1 MEAAVV
7 SRRAFLQSSA
17 ASVASLAC
25 GVSAR
30 ADNALGVTESEIKI
44 GQTMPYSGPLS
55 TYAVIGKTDAA
66 YFAMINES
74 GGVNGR
80 KIRLISLDDEYDPAK
95 TFEQTRRLVEHEGV
109 AFIFNS
115 LGTWTNVAIRPYLN
129 INEIPQLFVASGAEM
144 FCEQERFPWTM
155 GWQPSYQTEAAI
167 FGKHVLAT
175 KPNAKIGVLYQNDR
189 VGIDYIVGLKEGLR
203 AKNAR
208 MIVET
213 TPYEYWDRTI
223 DSQVTTLRRAG
234 TDVFLIVA
242 IQELAEQAINKA
254 FDIGWTP
261 IRYVAGVSQ
270 SISSTM
276 TPAGREKLKGAI
288 TAVYDK
294 DPTDARWSD
303 DAGFRQYAAFITKY
317 MSGDEKDDARMVNG
331 FGVAAT
337 IVHVLKQCGNDL
349 SRKNIMHQAANIDDL
364 ELPMLLP
371 GVKIS
376 TSGSNYHP
384 LRKMQLASFNGS
396 SWELFGELFGG

>member
-1 MEAAVV
+1 MV

-25 GVSAR
+25 GAAPAR
-30 ADNALGVTESEIKI
+30 ADNEPGVTETEIKI

-80 KIRLISLDDEYDPAK
+80 KIRLISLDDEYNPAK
-95 TFEQTRRLVEHEGV
+95 TFEQTRRLVEHERV

-115 LGTWTNVAIRPYLN
+115 LGTWTNGAIRPYLN

-144 FCEQERFPWTM
+144 FGEQERFPWTM

-167 FGKHVLAT
+167 FGKHMLAT
-175 KPNAKIGVLYQNDR
+175 KPNAKIGVLYQDDR
-189 VGIDYIVGLKEGLR
+189 FGRDYMVGLKEGLG
-203 AKNAR
+203 ADHAR

-213 TPYEYWDRTI
+213 TTYEYWDRTI
-223 DSQVTTLRRAG
+223 DPQVVTLRRAG
-234 TDVFLIVA
+234 ADTFLIVA

-261 IRYVAGVSQ
+261 IRYVTGVSQ

-303 DAGFRQYAAFITKY
+303 DAGFRQYAAFVTKY
-317 MSGDEKDDARMVNG
+317 MSRDEQDDARVVNG

-337 IVHVLKQCGNDL
+337 IVHVLKQCGADL
-349 SRKNIMHQAANIDDL
+349 SRKNIMYQAANINDL

-371 GVKIS
+371 GVKIR
-376 TSGSNYHP
+376 TSASNYHP
-384 LRKMQLASFNGS
+384 IRNMQLASFNGS
-396 SWELFGELFGG
+396 SWELFGDLLGS